1 MIEGD
6 DIKTIMDLYHKSLLG
21 GHIGI
26 EKMQKTISKFYKW
39 ENMNKTIENYVK
51 NCPIC
56 EKTKFTIN
64 TKIPMEI
71 SSCMITHILILWVQ

>member
-1 MIEGD
+1 
-6 DIKTIMDLYHKSLLG
+6 
-21 GHIGI
+21 
-26 EKMQKTISKFYKW
+26 
-39 ENMNKTIENYVK
+39 MNKTIENYVK